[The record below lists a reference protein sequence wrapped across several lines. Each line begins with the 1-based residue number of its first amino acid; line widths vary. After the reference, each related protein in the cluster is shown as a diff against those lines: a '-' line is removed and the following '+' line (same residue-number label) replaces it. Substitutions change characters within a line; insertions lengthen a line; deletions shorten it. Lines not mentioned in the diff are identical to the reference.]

1 MSGDWHCIGSNPASG
16 VSTWIQADG
25 DSVNIQTRQDV
36 SALLD
41 ENTAIRNVTAQGWK
55 GDGLHSI
62 ARIPLS
68 MLHDVKSPLGEAVK
82 EGDDTYVA
90 RFLNNSDFA
99 RLRTKEGR
107 V

>member
-1 MSGDWHCIGSNPASG
+1 MSGDWHCIGHNPASG

-25 DSVNIQTRQDV
+25 DDVNIQTRQDL

-41 ENTAIRNVTAQGWK
+41 ENTAIRNVTQRGWK
-55 GDGLHSI
+55 GEGLHSI

-68 MLHDVKSPLGEAVK
+68 MLHDTKSSLGEAVRA
-82 EGDDTYVA
+82 GDDTYVA
-90 RFLNNSDFA
+90 KFLNDSNFEK
-99 RLRTKEGR
+99 LRTKEGR